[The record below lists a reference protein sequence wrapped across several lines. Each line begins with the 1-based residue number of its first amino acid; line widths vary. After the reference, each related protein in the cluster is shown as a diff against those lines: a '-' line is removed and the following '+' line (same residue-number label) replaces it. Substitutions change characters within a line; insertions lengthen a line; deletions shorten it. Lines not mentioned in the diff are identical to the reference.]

1 MSKNKHKNRRPE
13 NNFYNRQ
20 DDEKQEENED
30 IEDVN
35 GKTEET
41 SQNSNEEKE
50 ADTPLDPYPE
60 KEDDLSPPQ
69 DLNLK
74 LQLEKENSLA
84 LTNMLKTLQAD
95 FDNYRKRNQKSQDEA
110 YENGVMFAAKRMLSC
125 FDAVE
130 GAINQIKD
138 ETTKEG
144 LEILRREFLSALKD
158 LNIIPI
164 ETDGQMF
171 DANLHNAI
179 GTEEMQGKPAGL
191 ILHEVQKGF
200 KMNDKVVR
208 YSLVIIAK

>member
-1 MSKNKHKNRRPE
+1 MSKNKHRRPE

-20 DDEKQEENED
+20 DDERQNKNENINDQSKEARQNIDEED
-30 IEDVN
+30 
-35 GKTEET
+35 KTE
-41 SQNSNEEKE
+41 
-50 ADTPLDPYPE
+50 TPLDPYPE

-110 YENGVMFAAKRMLSC
+110 YEKGVMLAAKRMLSC
-125 FDAVE
+125 FDAIE

-144 LEILRREFLSALKD
+144 IEILRREFLSALKD